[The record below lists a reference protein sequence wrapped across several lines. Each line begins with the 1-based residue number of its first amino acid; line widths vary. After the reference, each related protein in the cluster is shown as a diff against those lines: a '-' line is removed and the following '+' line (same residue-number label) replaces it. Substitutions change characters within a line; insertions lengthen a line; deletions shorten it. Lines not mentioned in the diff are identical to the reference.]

1 MAMFCRRASTVRSGV
16 KRVQEYKSG
25 RVQGEEAAGENYW
38 DGWILTQRSP
48 RPGRDRRQ
56 REDSQDLGPTRC
68 CRSPQESVREIFDR
82 GCCAQ

>member
-38 DGWILTQRSP
+38 
-48 RPGRDRRQ
+48 GRVDFDAEITPTWSGQ
-56 REDSQDLGPTRC
+56 APTRRFARL
-68 CRSPQESVREIFDR
+68 RSDEALPQPTRKR
-82 GCCAQ
+82 